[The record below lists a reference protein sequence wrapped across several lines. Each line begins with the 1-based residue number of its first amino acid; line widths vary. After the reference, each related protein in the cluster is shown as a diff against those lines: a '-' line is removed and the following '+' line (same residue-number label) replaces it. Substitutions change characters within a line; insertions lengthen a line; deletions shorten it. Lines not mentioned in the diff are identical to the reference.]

1 MEQNEKI
8 VDRIKKLFALGLKA
22 PDTPEAQSS
31 MSKAKEL
38 MDKYN
43 IATID
48 MEDDGTIKDSNVIR
62 ADLDFM
68 DQSNTWEGVLCV
80 HICKAFQC
88 EVIRSIDYLTKNK
101 KLVMFGAKTD
111 IDFASFLLKFT
122 RLQIQK
128 LLEKSGYIT
137 VADKKTY
144 CLGCVN
150 TVGNLIKDAF
160 VDPPK
165 PENVT
170 RTEAEEKTQHALIV
184 VKSDAVVKKFEE
196 AFPERRKGRK
206 IKANGSRDAYM
217 NGIADGNKVKI
228 NRQLGGGS
236 HSKLK

>member
-8 VDRIKKLFALGLKA
+8 VDRIKKLFALGMKD
-22 PDTPEAQSS
+22 PESPEAMSA

-48 MEDDGTIKDSNVIR
+48 MEDDGTIKDSNIVR
-62 ADLDFM
+62 TDLDFM

-88 EVIRSIDYLTKNK
+88 EVIRSVDYLTKNK
-101 KLVMFGAKTD
+101 RLEMFGAKTD

-122 RLQIQK
+122 RLQK
-128 LLEKSGYIT
+128 LLEKSGFT
-137 VADKKTY
+137 LPADRKTY
-144 CLGCVN
+144 CLGAVH
-150 TVGNLIKDAF
+150 TVGKLIKEAF
-160 VDPPK
+160 IDPPK
-165 PENVT
+165 ENVT
-170 RTEAEEKTQHALIV
+170 RTETEEKTQHALIV
-184 VKSDAVVKKFEE
+184 VKSDAVVRKFDE

-206 IKANGSRDAYM
+206 VKANGSRDAYM

-228 NRQLGGGS
+228 NRQLGGES